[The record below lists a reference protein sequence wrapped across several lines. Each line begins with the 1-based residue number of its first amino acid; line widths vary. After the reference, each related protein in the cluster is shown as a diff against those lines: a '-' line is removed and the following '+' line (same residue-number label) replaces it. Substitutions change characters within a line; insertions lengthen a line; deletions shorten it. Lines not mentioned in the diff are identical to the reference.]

1 MEEQVAGQLL
11 KPQFLCPRGDQY
23 VVAQL
28 QGGVVEPCVDRV
40 HPLHQPSGHRRR
52 GFERRMR
59 HHVRHARILVMADTR
74 QHRQRELRHVG
85 AEPVGIEA
93 VEVAGRTAAADDDH
107 GVELLHAVGHGAQRR
122 NDRLLGRRTLHERI
136 EEREAEPVGAFADLL
151 AEILVAG
158 GIGARNDGY
167 ALYDGG
173 HPDLAVHVPHALLVQ
188 TVDGLL
194 PLPLH
199 VAQRVGR
206 VDVGDLE
213 RESVEFVVV
222 DGDFC
227 QDLDPCGEPLPG
239 FCFEITRNAGIGR
252 APDHG
257 ARLCQ
262 RHAVIAPF
270 LDEFQVAV
278 SRIVDFDLGD
288 LGAHPDG
295 QGKTLVEGLLHEPL

>member
-1 MEEQVAGQLL
+1 M
-11 KPQFLCPRGDQY
+11 
-23 VVAQL
+23 
-28 QGGVVEPCVDRV
+28 
-40 HPLHQPSGHRRR
+40 
-52 GFERRMR
+52 
-59 HHVRHARILVMADTR
+59 
-74 QHRQRELRHVG
+74 G

-173 HPDLAVHVPHALLVQ
+173 HPDLAVHVPHALLAQ

-206 VDVGDLE
+206 VDVGDRSE
-213 RESVEFVVV
+213 N
-222 DGDFC
+222 
-227 QDLDPCGEPLPG
+227 P
-239 FCFEITRNAGIGR
+239 
-252 APDHG
+252 
-257 ARLCQ
+257 
-262 RHAVIAPF
+262 
-270 LDEFQVAV
+270 
-278 SRIVDFDLGD
+278 
-288 LGAHPDG
+288 
-295 QGKTLVEGLLHEPL
+295 